1 MARATPLLHIG
12 LLLLTLAYAI
22 EHNAFHPRV
31 WGQGA
36 VGVSG
41 LPIFLTGA
49 MGFVGR
55 AVVQRFVGKSYEV
68 ARGDVVVKIVVE
80 LARASLV

>member
-1 MARATPLLHIG
+1 
-12 LLLLTLAYAI
+12 
-22 EHNAFHPRV
+22 
-31 WGQGA
+31 
-36 VGVSG
+36 
-41 LPIFLTGA
+41 